1 MPAELGLFVGTLLL
15 TAALASALA
24 LFAWRRAPAPGAR
37 SFALFVLAAVLWL
50 LAYALELASPDPGVK
65 LFWARFQFFG
75 IVGLHPLWLI
85 FALSYTGRERWLAG
99 GRWLILFLIP
109 LATLALI
116 WTNDAHGLFWRS
128 AELQAG
134 APVAQ
139 LRFSRG
145 PWYWVHTGYSYFL
158 YLLGLVLLV
167 GHLLR
172 QARIYRG
179 QAIGLL
185 IGTLV
190 PFAAN
195 VIYLYGLFPLPAL
208 DPTPFA
214 TAVSCLA
221 FTWALFRYR
230 LLDIVPLGYRTVLN
244 VMSDGVIVLD
254 AQGYVVDLNPAAERL
269 TGRSAARAV
278 GQPIERV
285 LTGRPDLLERCLATG
300 QLRDELLLEVAGQ
313 ARCFD
318 LTVSPVGEPGG
329 RLRGWVVLLHDLT
342 DRYQAARERDRFE
355 REQQERTR
363 AQEAVHLRTEYLSVA
378 AHELRTPIT
387 ALRGFA
393 QLLLGQLAGD
403 GRVEPD
409 LLPRALQSIDQ
420 QSERVARLIT
430 QLLDASR
437 LEADRLT
444 LEPSLTNVTRLV
456 ERVVAVVQPTAD
468 QHTFRLSLEPDLQA
482 VVDPLRLEQVLTNL
496 LDNAVKYS
504 PAGTPIAVGLA
515 RLADGR
521 FQLAVAD
528 RGPGIPAEARDQI
541 FDRFYQASRS
551 TGSPPGLGLGLYISR
566 QIVERHEG
574 RLWVEQP
581 PEGGTRFVL
590 SLPLGLEQD
599 EALD

>member
-1 MPAELGLFVGTLLL
+1 
-15 TAALASALA
+15 
-24 LFAWRRAPAPGAR
+24 
-37 SFALFVLAAVLWL
+37 
-50 LAYALELASPDPGVK
+50 
-65 LFWARFQFFG
+65 
-75 IVGLHPLWLI
+75 
-85 FALSYTGRERWLAG
+85 
-99 GRWLILFLIP
+99 
-109 LATLALI
+109 
-116 WTNDAHGLFWRS
+116 
-128 AELQAG
+128 
-134 APVAQ
+134 
-139 LRFSRG
+139 
-145 PWYWVHTGYSYFL
+145 VHTGYSYFI

-190 PFAAN
+190 PFVAN
-195 VIYLYGLFPLPAL
+195 VVYLYGLFPLPAL

-221 FTWALFRYR
+221 FTWALFSYR

-269 TGRSAARAV
+269 TGRSVASAV
-278 GQPIERV
+278 GQGFEQV
-285 LTGRPDLLERCLATG
+285 LTARPDLLARCQTSG
-300 QLRDELLLEVAGQ
+300 GLRDELLLKVAGQ

-329 RLRGWVVLLHDLT
+329 RLRGRVVLLHDVT
-342 DRYQAARERDRFE
+342 DRYQAERERARFE
-355 REQQERTR
+355 REQHERTR
-363 AQEAVHLRTEYLSVA
+363 AQEAAQQRTEYLSVA

-387 ALRGFA
+387 TLRGFA
-393 QLLLGQLAGD
+393 QILLGQLAGG
-403 GRVEPD
+403 GRVEPAF
-409 LLPRALQSIDQ
+409 LQRALQSIDQ
-420 QSERVARLIT
+420 QSERVARLIS

-444 LEPSLTNVTRLV
+444 LELSLTNVTQLV
-456 ERVVAVVQPTAD
+456 ERIVAVVQPTTD
-468 QHTFRLSLEPDLQA
+468 QHTFQLALEPDLQA

-504 PAGTPIAVGLA
+504 PAGGPIAVELSRVAGK
-515 RLADGR
+515 R
-521 FQLAVAD
+521 FQLSVAD
-528 RGPGIPAEARDQI
+528 RGPGIPPEAREQI

-566 QIVERHEG
+566 QIVEQHEG
-574 RLWVEQP
+574 QLWVEQP
-581 PEGGTRFVL
+581 PAGGSRFVL

-599 EALD
+599 EALA